1 MNIAQKRDLSLK
13 TDITTQEKAELDRVK
28 QQVIADDSRKKELAV
43 KAPSQLTPEEK
54 TLMTEFSR
62 REDTTGQLIA
72 QLQSDFTNEVNT
84 QKDTIQQTAFEK
96 ARAAVRQV
104 AKDGGYT
111 AVFSSAA
118 APYGAN
124 DITDD
129 ATKAMN
135 KK

>member
-1 MNIAQKRDLSLK
+1 
-13 TDITTQEKAELDRVK
+13 
-28 QQVIADDSRKKELAV
+28 
-43 KAPSQLTPEEK
+43 
-54 TLMTEFSR
+54 MTEFSR